1 MVTPRIK
8 KLRQQEGLTL
18 LQLALQTGIDPSALS
33 RYERGKRRITLDHAF
48 VLASFFECTVEFL
61 MDRDNGDGNGERKSE
76 AA

>member
-1 MVTPRIK
+1 MVTARIK

-18 LQLALQTGIDPSALS
+18 LQLALETGIDPSALS

-48 VLASFFECTVEFL
+48 VLATFFECSVEFL
-61 MDRDNGDGNGERKSE
+61 MGRENGDNGQRKSE